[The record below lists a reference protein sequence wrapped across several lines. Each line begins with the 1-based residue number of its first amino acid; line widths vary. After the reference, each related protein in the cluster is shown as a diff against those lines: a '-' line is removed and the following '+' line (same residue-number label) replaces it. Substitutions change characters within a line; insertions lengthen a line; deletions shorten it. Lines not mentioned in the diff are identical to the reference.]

1 MSAERE
7 PLVLFDDRGLVK
19 VGTIRTS
26 SVLSAANIAEFGLEV
41 LEYIRQ
47 HPGINLVLNFEHVDY
62 LSSAVLNELLRV
74 NRAIHEKG
82 GNLRLCAVAP
92 AIQEVFQI
100 TNLDKIFTIHSDGLE
115 ADIRRFQRSLEIAEQ
130 DAAWSDPT

>member
-1 MSAERE
+1 MSAEKE
-7 PLVLFDDRGLVK
+7 SLVLFDDRGLIK

-41 LEYIRQ
+41 LDYIRQ
-47 HPGINLVLNFEHVDY
+47 HPGINLILNFENVDF

-74 NRAIHEKG
+74 NKAIQETQ

-92 AIQEVFQI
+92 EIREVFEI
-100 TNLDKIFTIHSDGLE
+100 TNLDKVFTLHGDGLE
-115 ADIRRFQRSLEIAEQ
+115 ADIRRFKRSLDIAQQ
-130 DAAWSDPT
+130 DAAWSDPA